1 MTKTS
6 TPIIGIILIILLV
19 LCCCCIFMLSASGL
33 SLVTIVEDVDVSG
46 PVAEWNPFE
55 PTPTV
60 VVERPPVEEVV
71 VDTYTLLRNIEVPE
85 NNLYDLACRLQG
97 RCNIPAAMQPPAAPR
112 VVGETDTF
120 WVINVTRNQ
129 PFQVDATLR
138 YVSDRLYLWVED
150 GIRYDEGELTDLGDA
165 FENHIYPTTREF
177 FGSEWTPGIDGDPR
191 IYILYARGL
200 GFSIAGYYAATDEYH
215 LLAQEYS
222 NAHEMFVFNADNT
235 FLSEEYTYGVL
246 AHEFQHMIHWNID
259 RNEASWLNEGLSEL
273 SALINGY
280 YQGGFDRY
288 YISDP
293 DLQLNDWPNNKMATA
308 SHYGSGFLFTN
319 YFLNRFGKAVTQAL
333 VANPLNGLE
342 SMDDVL
348 AGQDI
353 VDPLTG
359 LPVTADDFF
368 LDWAIA
374 NYLQD
379 PSVADGR
386 YAYPNYPGA
395 PKASATETI
404 SNCPASSM
412 LRTVHQYGVDYI
424 QFTCPGEYT
433 LSFTGATVA
442 SLLPVDFYSGSHAF
456 WSNKGDES
464 NMTLTRQFD
473 FSDISGPVTLAYR
486 TWYDIEADYDYVY
499 LEISTDGRQWQ
510 IITTP
515 SGTADDPSGNSY
527 GWAYNGFSAAWIG
540 EQVDLSQYAGQR
552 VWLRFEYVTDAAING
567 EGFLLDDVSI
577 PEVAYFSDFEQDDG
591 GWEAS
596 GFARV
601 ENSLPQTF
609 RLALLTRTGDGF
621 TVDMIPLTP
630 DQTAEIAIHMS
641 DDVQEVVLVVT
652 GTTRFTRQPASYEI
666 EIR

>member
-1 MTKTS
+1 MPHNPTT
-6 TPIIGIILIILLV
+6 IIGIILIVLLV
-19 LCCCCIFMLSASGL
+19 LCCCCILVLGANGL
-33 SLVTIVEDVDVSG
+33 ALFTFVEEESPSG
-46 PVAEWNPFE
+46 PLTTWDPFE

-71 VDTYTLLRNIEVPE
+71 VDTYTLLRNIDVPE
-85 NNLYDLACRLQG
+85 NNLYDLACRLQEV
-97 RCNIPAAMQPPAAPR
+97 CNIPTTMQPPAFPR
-112 VVGETDTF
+112 VAGETDTF

-138 YVSDRLYLWVED
+138 YVSDHLYFWVED
-150 GIRYDEGELTDLGDA
+150 GVRYDEDELTALGAA

-177 FGSEWTPGIDGDPR
+177 FGSEWNPGIDGDPH
-191 IYILYARGL
+191 IYILFVRGI
-200 GFSIAGYYAATDEYH
+200 GFSIAGYYAAVDEYH
-215 LLAQEYS
+215 PLVQEYS
-222 NAHEMFVFNADNT
+222 NAIEMFVFNADNT
-235 FLSEEYTYGVL
+235 FLSEGFTYGVL
-246 AHEFQHMIHWNID
+246 AHEFQHMIHWNVD
-259 RNEASWLNEGLSEL
+259 RNETSWLNEGFSEL
-273 SALINGY
+273 AAFLNGY
-280 YQGGFDRY
+280 YRGGFDRY
-288 YISDP
+288 YISNP

-308 SHYGSGFLFTN
+308 PHYGSGFLFTN
-319 YFLNRFGKAVTQAL
+319 YFLNRFGKAVTMAL

-342 SMDDVL
+342 SVDDVL
-348 AGQDI
+348 AAQDI

-359 LPVTADDFF
+359 LPVTAEDFF

-386 YAYPNYPGA
+386 YAYPNYPDA

-433 LSFTGATVA
+433 LSFNGATVA
-442 SLLPVDFYSGSHAF
+442 RLLPVDAYSGSYTF

-473 FSDISGPVTLAYR
+473 FSGISAPIHLNYL

-499 LEISTDGRQWQ
+499 LEVSTDGHQWQ
-510 IITTP
+510 VVTTP

-527 GWAYNGFSAAWIG
+527 GWAYNGFSAAWIE
-540 EQVDLSQYAGQR
+540 EQVDLSQFAGQR

-601 ENSLPQTF
+601 ENSLPQAF
-609 RLALLTRTGDGF
+609 RLALLTRTWDG
-621 TVDMIPLTP
+621 VAVEMIPLSP
-630 DQTAEIAIHMS
+630 DQTAEIAIHIG
-641 DDVQEVVLVVT
+641 DDVEEVVLVVT